1 MMPAD
6 GNAPGLAFSIFEE
19 EAGAEYED
27 SYSYPGI
34 DRSDYGYT
42 DVDTGEVGEMGDRG
56 NVVVDIPAQV
66 LPYMPRAIQRSL
78 YVEAAQNKL
87 PASDDAQRKGAEPGK
102 NSADFHSFQTVAGGR
117 DGLNIRKIHDIR
129 LSSEQLQSDGPL
141 LLSVGSSLSYG
152 ANQRA
157 GVRTEN
163 F

>member
-1 MMPAD
+1 MPAD
-6 GNAPGLAFSIFEE
+6 GNAPGLAFSIFDEE
-19 EAGAEYED
+19 SGEEYED
-27 SYSYPGI
+27 RPPMI
-34 DRSDYGYT
+34 DRSDYGYA
-42 DVDTGEVGEMGDRG
+42 DVDTAAMGEVGDRG

-87 PASDDAQRKGAEPGK
+87 AGREDIKQQSAEAGD

-129 LSSEQLQSDGPL
+129 LTSEQLQSDGPL

-152 ANQRA
+152 ANKGP
-157 GVRTEN
+157 GVGT
-163 F
+163 

>member
-1 MMPAD
+1 M
-6 GNAPGLAFSIFEE
+6 AFSIFDEE
-19 EAGAEYED
+19 SGEEYED
-27 SYSYPGI
+27 SYPMM
-34 DRSDYGYT
+34 DRSDYGYA
-42 DVDTGEVGEMGDRG
+42 DVDLSEMGEMGDRG

-87 PASDDAQRKGAEPGK
+87 PGRGEAKRQSSEPGN
-102 NSADFHSFQTVAGGR
+102 NSADFHSFETVAGAR

-157 GVRTEN
+157 GVGITEN